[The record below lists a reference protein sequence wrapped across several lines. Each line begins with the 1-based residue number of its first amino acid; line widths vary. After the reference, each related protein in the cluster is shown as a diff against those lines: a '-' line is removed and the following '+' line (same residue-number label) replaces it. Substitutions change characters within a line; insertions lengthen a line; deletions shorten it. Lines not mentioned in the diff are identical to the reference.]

1 MMATPIHLPER
12 TAKRLGLW
20 YDAQAAERAVS
31 FFERVLR
38 HSQGR
43 FAGRPFELLGWQADE
58 VVRPLFGWKRAD
70 GTRRFRRG
78 SIWVPK
84 KNGKTT
90 LAAGIELYLLVGD
103 GEPGAQVYSAAV
115 DREQASLVFREA
127 ANMVR
132 QSPELSKRVKVL
144 DATKTMKYD
153 ETHSFFRALSAD
165 APTKEGLNT
174 HGLVIDEL
182 HAHKSRVLFN
192 TLFYSGAART
202 QPLQI
207 SISTAGEYDP
217 ESVGW
222 HEYSYAKRVL
232 AAPVDDPLDWEYF
245 AFVAEADD
253 EDDWTAPSTWA
264 KANPSLGET
273 IKLEDMESDCR
284 RAQEDPSLQNQFRR
298 YRLNLWTHA
307 EKIWFLPEVWKR
319 GGGKLPDLT
328 GWRKYGGLDLASTKD
343 TNCYCQLFE
352 SPDRKQYAV
361 LNHYFL
367 PKEGLRRRI
376 ERDRAPYDRW
386 AEEGWITLT
395 EGNVMDFAVIREHIK
410 ADALAA
416 PMVELGY
423 DPWHAT
429 QLALEL
435 QGEGIE
441 VVPIRQGYQSLGEA
455 VKKME
460 TLVHEGSL
468 LHGGDPVLAWMINNV
483 VLRTDPNENR
493 LPDKSKSTGRI
504 DGVAALLD
512 ALAVAIKHQDE
523 GEIEVYTPLS

>member
-284 RAQEDPSLQNQFRR
+284 RAQEDPSLQNQFKR
-298 YRLNLWTHA
+298 YRLNLWTQA
-307 EKIWFLPEVWKR
+307 EKIWFLPQVWKR
-319 GGGKLPDLT
+319 CGGALPELA
-328 GWRKYGGLDLASTKD
+328 GWRCYGGLDLASTIDTTCWSRLYVSPEKD
-343 TNCYCQLFE
+343 
-352 SPDRKQYAV
+352 RYAI

-367 PKEGLRRRI
+367 PKDGLLERCR
-376 ERDRAPYDRW
+376 RDRAPYDRW
-386 AEEGWITLT
+386 ASEGWITLT
-395 EGNVMDFAVIREHIK
+395 DGNVMDQRFIRERLK
-410 ADALAA
+410 ADAADGA
-416 PMVELGY
+416 VTEIGY
-423 DPWHAT
+423 DPWHAMET
-429 QLALEL
+429 ALDLE
-435 QGEGIE
+435 GEGIP
-441 VVPIRQGYQSLGEA
+441 VVPVRQGYQSMGEA
-455 VKKME
+455 TKRME
-460 TLVHEGSL
+460 TLVHEASIC
-468 LHGGDPVLAWMINNV
+468 HGNDPVLAWMVNNV
-483 VLRTDPNENR
+483 TLRMDPNENIM
-493 LPDKSKSTGRI
+493 PDKARSTGRI
-504 DGVAALLD
+504 DGVVAAII